1 MNKRSVAT
9 SHTLRAAAVL
19 AVVVVVS
26 VVVVVY
32 RTVEQAQVSDQ
43 SVLHT
48 QEVLTS
54 LEAVLATVLDAGV
67 AVRRF
72 TASSDSRTLEPF
84 DRAERAAGEGIN
96 QLATLTAD
104 NPSQQARVPE
114 LRQAIAQ
121 ALAALRV
128 VADAKRVARA
138 VGPTDADAA
147 QAGITATRNTI
158 QAMRAEENRLLA
170 ARVQANH
177 AAVRRLQQI
186 LIALVAAAV
195 GLLGWVTWL
204 IAGNARRQRE
214 GADTLR
220 RANEDLET
228 EAGVRAAAL
237 QDSNARLRS
246 IIDSAVDGIIVIDAK
261 GRIEAFNRG
270 AERLFGYPE
279 AEVIGRNVNMLMPS
293 PDHEAHDGY
302 LSQYL
307 DTGAA
312 TIIGVGRQVTGR
324 RRNGTTFPL
333 HLSVGEMSIQG
344 ERKFTGMLHDLSERM
359 RLDEELRASEARW
372 RSVIDSAVDG
382 IVVIDAHGR
391 IESFNPA
398 AERLFGYE
406 EREVVGR
413 NVNMLMPSPYHEEHD
428 TYLTRHLAT
437 GVQKI
442 IGTGREVTGLRRDGT
457 TFPLHLS
464 VGKMTVEGEQRFT
477 GILHDL
483 SARVRI
489 EKQLVEQTSLAKLG
503 EMAAVIA
510 HEVKNPLAG
519 VRGAIQIIGARLPKD
534 SKDAPIVT
542 EIVSR
547 IDALNELMK
556 DLLLFARPP
565 QPKLA
570 VVDIGALVTTTVNL
584 LRGDPVFERVQV
596 RVGGE
601 PARALGDAE
610 LLKIVFVNLLVN
622 AAHAM
627 QGRGTIHV
635 SLASIA
641 DMCQIAFTDEG
652 PGIPADVL
660 EKIFT
665 PFFTTKA
672 RGSGLGLPTVRRL
685 IEAHHG
691 TISIACPSAGGTVV
705 TVHLPG
711 ERLTVVM

>member
-26 VVVVVY
+26 VVWVVY
-32 RTVEQAQVSDQ
+32 RTVEQAQVSDRL
-43 SVLHT
+43 VLHT

-54 LEAVLATVLDAGV
+54 LEALLATVVDADG
-67 AVRRF
+67 AVRGF
-72 TASSDSRTLEPF
+72 TASADSRTLEPF

-96 QLATLTAD
+96 RLATLTAD
-104 NPSQQARVPE
+104 NPNQQARLPQ
-114 LRQAIAQ
+114 LRQEIAR

-128 VADAKRVARA
+128 VTDAKRAARA
-138 VGPTDADAA
+138 VSSTDTDAA
-147 QAGITATRNTI
+147 QATITAARSTI
-158 QAMRAEENRLLA
+158 QAMRAEENRLLE

-186 LIALVAAAV
+186 LVALVAAAV

-237 QDSNARLRS
+237 QDSNERLRS
-246 IIDSAVDGIIVIDAK
+246 IIDSAVDGIIVIDAR

-270 AERLFGYPE
+270 AERLFGYPA
-279 AEVIGRNVNMLMPS
+279 AEVTGRNVNMLMPS

-324 RRNGTTFPL
+324 RRDGTTFPL

-464 VGKMTVEGEQRFT
+464 VGKMTMEGAQRFT

-489 EKQLVEQTSLAKLG
+489 EKQLVEQSSLAKLG

-519 VRGAIQIIGARLPKD
+519 VRGAIQIIGTRLPKD
-534 SKDAPIVT
+534 SKDASMVT

-570 VVDIGALVTTTVNL
+570 VVDIGALVTTTANL
-584 LRGDPVFERVQV
+584 LRGDPAFERVQV

-635 SLASIA
+635 SLAAIA

-691 TISIACPSAGGTVV
+691 TISIACPSTGGTVV

>member
-1 MNKRSVAT
+1 MNKRSVTT

-26 VVVVVY
+26 VVWVVY

-43 SVLHT
+43 LVLHT

-54 LEAVLATVLDAGV
+54 LEAVLATVLDADG
-67 AVRRF
+67 AVRGF
-72 TASSDSRTLEPF
+72 TASADSRTLEPF

-96 QLATLTAD
+96 RLATLTAD
-104 NPSQQARVPE
+104 NPNQQARLPQ
-114 LRQAIAQ
+114 LRQEIAR

-128 VADAKRVARA
+128 VADAKRAARA
-138 VGPTDADAA
+138 VGPTDTDAA
-147 QAGITATRNTI
+147 QARITAARNTI
-158 QAMRAEENRLLA
+158 QAMRAEENRLLG

-186 LIALVAAAV
+186 LVALVAAAV
-195 GLLGWVTWL
+195 GLLGWVAWL

-237 QDSNARLRS
+237 QDSNERLRS
-246 IIDSAVDGIIVIDAK
+246 IIDSAVDGIIVIDAR

-270 AERLFGYPE
+270 AERLFGYPA

-324 RRNGTTFPL
+324 RRDGTTFPL

-464 VGKMTVEGEQRFT
+464 VGKMTVEGAQRFT

-519 VRGAIQIIGARLPKD
+519 VRGAIQIIGTRLPKD
-534 SKDAPIVT
+534 SKDASIVT

-570 VVDIGALVTTTVNL
+570 VVDIGALVTTTANL
-584 LRGDPVFERVQV
+584 LRGDPAFERVQV

-705 TVHLPG
+705 TVQLPG

>member
-26 VVVVVY
+26 VVWVVY
-32 RTVEQAQVSDQ
+32 RTVEQAQVSDRL
-43 SVLHT
+43 VLHT

-54 LEAVLATVLDAGV
+54 LEALLATVVDADG
-67 AVRRF
+67 AVRGF
-72 TASSDSRTLEPF
+72 TASADSRTLEPF

-96 QLATLTAD
+96 RLATLTAD

-114 LRQAIAQ
+114 LRQEIAR

-128 VADAKRVARA
+128 VTDAKRAARA
-138 VGPTDADAA
+138 VSSTDTDAA
-147 QAGITATRNTI
+147 QATITAARSTI
-158 QAMRAEENRLLA
+158 QAMRAEENRLLE

-186 LIALVAAAV
+186 LVALVAAAV
-195 GLLGWVTWL
+195 GLLGWVAWL

-228 EAGVRAAAL
+228 EAGVRAVAL
-237 QDSNARLRS
+237 QDSNERLRS
-246 IIDSAVDGIIVIDAK
+246 IIDSAVDGIIVIDAR

-270 AERLFGYPE
+270 AERLFGYPA
-279 AEVIGRNVNMLMPS
+279 AEVTGRNVNMLMPS

-312 TIIGVGRQVTGR
+312 KIIGVGRQVTGR
-324 RRNGTTFPL
+324 RRDGTTFPL

-464 VGKMTVEGEQRFT
+464 VGKMMVEGEQRFT

-519 VRGAIQIIGARLPKD
+519 VRGAIQIIGTRLPKD
-534 SKDAPIVT
+534 SKDASIVT

-570 VVDIGALVTTTVNL
+570 VVDIGALVTTTANL
-584 LRGDPVFERVQV
+584 LRGDPAFERVEV

-705 TVHLPG
+705 TVQLPG

>member
-9 SHTLRAAAVL
+9 SHTLRAANVL
-19 AVVVVVS
+19 AVVVVAS
-26 VVVVVY
+26 VVWVVY

-54 LEAVLATVLDAGV
+54 LEAVLATVLDADG
-67 AVRRF
+67 AVRGF
-72 TASSDSRTLEPF
+72 PASADSRTLEPF

-96 QLATLTAD
+96 RLATLTAD
-104 NPSQQARVPE
+104 NPNQQARLPQ
-114 LRQAIAQ
+114 LRQEIAR

-128 VADAKRVARA
+128 VTDAKRAARA
-138 VGPTDADAA
+138 VSPTDTDAA
-147 QAGITATRNTI
+147 QATITAARSTI
-158 QAMRAEENRLLA
+158 QAMRAEENRLLG

-186 LIALVAAAV
+186 LVALVAAAV
-195 GLLGWVTWL
+195 GLLGWVAWL

-214 GADTLR
+214 GAETLR

-228 EAGVRAAAL
+228 EAGVRAVAL
-237 QDSNARLRS
+237 QDANERLRS
-246 IIDSAVDGIIVIDAK
+246 IIDSAVDGIIVIDSR

-413 NVNMLMPSPYHEEHD
+413 NVNVLMPSPYHEEHD

-464 VGKMTVEGEQRFT
+464 VGKMMVEGAQRFT

-519 VRGAIQIIGARLPKD
+519 VRGAIQIIGTRLPKD

-542 EIVSR
+542 EIVAR
-547 IDALNELMK
+547 IDTLNELMK

-565 QPKLA
+565 KPKLA
-570 VVDIGALVTTTVNL
+570 VVDVGALVTTTANL
-584 LRGDPVFERVQV
+584 LRGDPAFEQVEV
-596 RVGGE
+596 RVDGE

-652 PGIPADVL
+652 PGIPAEVL

-705 TVHLPG
+705 TVQLPG

>member
-1 MNKRSVAT
+1 
-9 SHTLRAAAVL
+9 L

-26 VVVVVY
+26 VVAVVY

-54 LEAVLATVLDAGV
+54 LEAVLATMLDADV

-72 TASSDSRTLEPF
+72 TASSDSPTLEPL
-84 DRAERAAGEGIN
+84 DRAERAAGERIN

-114 LRQAIAQ
+114 LRQEIAQ
-121 ALAALRV
+121 ALATLRV
-128 VADAKRVARA
+128 VADAKRAPRA
-138 VGPTDADAA
+138 VGPTETDAA
-147 QAGITATRNTI
+147 QARITAARNTI
-158 QAMRAEENRLLA
+158 QTMRAEENRLLG

-177 AAVRRLQQI
+177 AAGRRLQQI
-186 LIALVAAAV
+186 LVVLVAAAV
-195 GLLGWVTWL
+195 GLLGWVAWL
-204 IAGNARRQRE
+204 IAGTARRQR
-214 GADTLR
+214 ATTDMLR

-228 EAGVRAAAL
+228 EAGVRAADL
-237 QDSNARLRS
+237 RDSHARLRS
-246 IIDSAVDGIIVIDAK
+246 IIDAAVDGIIVIDAK

-279 AEVIGRNVNMLMPS
+279 SEVLGRNVKMLMPS
-293 PDHEAHDGY
+293 PYHDEHDGY
-302 LSQYL
+302 LDRYL
-307 DTGAA
+307 HTGVAK
-312 TIIGVGRQVTGR
+312 IIGTGREVTGR
-324 RRNGTTFPL
+324 RRDGSTFPL
-333 HLSVGEMSIQG
+333 HLSVGEMSIKG
-344 ERKFTGMLHDLSERM
+344 ERMFTGMLHDLTQRV
-359 RLDEELRASEARW
+359 RLEDELRASEARW

-391 IESFNPA
+391 IEAFNPA
-398 AERLFGYE
+398 AVRLFGYE

-428 TYLTRHLAT
+428 TYLARHLAT

-464 VGKMTVEGEQRFT
+464 VGKMTVAGEPRFT

-483 SARVRI
+483 SARVRM
-489 EKQLVEQTSLAKLG
+489 EKQLREQTSLAKLG

-519 VRGAIQIIGARLPKD
+519 VRGAIQIIGTRLPKG
-534 SKDAPIVT
+534 SKDASIVT
-542 EIVSR
+542 EIVAR
-547 IDALNELMK
+547 IDTLNELMK

-570 VVDIGALVTTTVNL
+570 VVDIGALVTTTANL
-584 LRGDPVFERVQV
+584 LHGDPAFEQVEV
-596 RVGGE
+596 RVGGD

-627 QGRGTIHV
+627 QGHGTIHV
-635 SLASIA
+635 SQAAIA
-641 DMCQIAFTDEG
+641 DMCEIAFTDEG
-652 PGIPADVL
+652 PGIPANVL

-685 IEAHHG
+685 IEAHQG
-691 TISIACPSAGGTVV
+691 TISITCPSAGGTVV
-705 TVHLPG
+705 TVQLPA
-711 ERLTVVM
+711 ERLAVAM